1 MVIYLFFNSNLSSFV
16 NKLMNKLSRIFILY
30 SLGSSALTTTHL
42 PFFLFFK
49 TKKKKRVGRNVIIS
63 YFPKTQFHFQVS

>member
-30 SLGSSALTTTHL
+30 SLGSSALTL
-42 PFFLFFK
+42 PTYLFFFSLK
-49 TKKKKRVGRNVIIS
+49 EEKKKGR
-63 YFPKTQFHFQVS
+63 